1 MKRCMF
7 SAALALGTQ
16 GFLVVLALPVHAQ
29 AAGVASDSDSNVAI
43 ERNDEPPTALDD
55 NKDVKGTAVLPA
67 KAETIGR
74 TVQDAHG
81 NEVRKITKD

>member
-1 MKRCMF
+1 MF

-29 AAGVASDSDSNVAI
+29 ATGIASDPDSIVAI

-55 NKDVKGTAVLPA
+55 NKGVEGAAVLPA
-67 KAETIGR
+67 KAETTGR
-74 TVQDAHG
+74 TVQDVHG